1 MPELTK
7 FSYGRTKGWL
17 HLNKPNWVIVMQC
30 KFFQLIITVV
40 GLVLSLGLTG
50 CSGSEDDRQPVG
62 QAADRTAAAASGTVD
77 ACALLALSEIANI
90 VGNPVLEGR
99 AYAGPE
105 VCQWQTENTDHIS
118 VLLTAHRAGSVRANV
133 LCDDLGAV
141 VDSGEPLANLGDK
154 ATFKFSG
161 VAGMFDSG
169 DLAACGAEGF
179 VSVSLN
185 GKKGEA
191 EMKEAAITMT
201 RMVLS
206 RL

>member
-1 MPELTK
+1 MQ
-7 FSYGRTKGWL
+7 RT
-17 HLNKPNWVIVMQC
+17 V
-30 KFFQLIITVV
+30 FQLSSTVV
-40 GLVLSLGLTG
+40 GLLLAFGLTG
-50 CSGSEDDRQPVG
+50 CSGSDDNSQSVG
-62 QAADRTAAAASGTVD
+62 QAAERGAAAATGTVD
-77 ACALLALSEIANI
+77 ACALVALNEIADI

-105 VCQWQTENTDHIS
+105 VCQWQTENTDHVS
-118 VLLTAHRAGSVRANV
+118 VLLTAHMAGSIRAEV
-133 LCDDLGAV
+133 LCDDLSAV
-141 VDSGEPLANLGDK
+141 IDSGEPVTDLGDK

-185 GKKGEA
+185 GKKDEDP
-191 EMKEAAITMT
+191 MKEAAIALT
-201 RMVLS
+201 RMVFS